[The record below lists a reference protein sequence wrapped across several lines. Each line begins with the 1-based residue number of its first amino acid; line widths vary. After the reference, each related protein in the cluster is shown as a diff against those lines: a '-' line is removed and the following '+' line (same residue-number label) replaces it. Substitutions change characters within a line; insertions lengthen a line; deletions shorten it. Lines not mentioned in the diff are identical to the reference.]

1 MICGTYNMTI
11 AEISHRLNHL
21 QFNSDVINLYEEPH
35 RFYHTLVHIEDVL
48 KQLHEADLLKHDE
61 LFLAAVFH
69 DIIYDPRSSSN
80 EEDSAEYFLHA
91 AKSSGLTNDQK
102 THIKQLILDTK
113 SHKPTVQ
120 FSEEFIKAD
129 LAILNASFDK
139 LITYEKQIFKEFQ
152 FVDYKEYKVK
162 RVEVLKHFNTNGNL
176 NHLIDYVNSV
186 EPNIGVF
193 AGSFNPFHKGHYNVL
208 QKAEKLFDKVIIAFG
223 KNPDKAERT
232 WDIPKTIANRQQ
244 TQYNGLVTDYI
255 DSLGYDVTV
264 VRGLRNSTD
273 FQYEQNQY
281 RYIQE
286 LKPDIKI
293 VNVFC
298 DKEFEHISSSGIRT
312 LEKYDKHQG
321 YLLH

>member
-1 MICGTYNMTI
+1 MTI

-35 RFYHTLVHIEDVL
+35 RFYHTLAHIEDVL

-80 EEDSAEYFLHA
+80 EEDSADYFLNA
-91 AKSSGLTNDQK
+91 AKSSGLSNDQK
-102 THIKQLILDTK
+102 SHIKQLILDTK
-113 SHKPTVQ
+113 THKPTVA

-162 RVEVLKHFNTNGNL
+162 RVEVLKHFNTNGKL
-176 NHLIDYVNSV
+176 DHLIDYVNSV
-186 EPNIGVF
+186 DPNIGVF

-312 LEKYDKHQG
+312 LEKYNKHQG

>member
-1 MICGTYNMTI
+1 MTI

-21 QFNSDVINLYEEPH
+21 QFNSDIINLYDQPH
-35 RFYHTLVHIEDVL
+35 RFYHTLEHIEFVL
-48 KQLHEADLLKHDE
+48 KHLNDADLLKHDE

-69 DIIYDPRSSSN
+69 DIIYDPRSLTN
-80 EEDSAEYFLHA
+80 EEDSADYFLNA
-91 AKSSGLTNDQK
+91 AKSSGLTSVQK
-102 THIKQLILDTK
+102 EHIKQLILDTRH
-113 SHKPTVQ
+113 HKPTVEY
-120 FSEEFIKAD
+120 SEELIKAD
-129 LAILNASFDK
+129 LAIFNASFDK

-152 FVDYKEYKVK
+152 FVDYKDYKVK
-162 RVEVLKHFNTNGNL
+162 RVEILKQFNTNGNL
-176 NHLIDYVNSV
+176 DHLIDYVNSV

-223 KNPDKAERT
+223 RNPEKPERT
-232 WDIPKTIANRQQ
+232 WDIPKTIVNRQQ
-244 TQYNGLVTDYI
+244 TEYNGLVTDYV

-312 LEKYDKHQG
+312 LEKYNKHQS

>member
-1 MICGTYNMTI
+1 MTI

-35 RFYHTLVHIEDVL
+35 RFYHTLTHIEDVM
-48 KQLHEADLLKHDE
+48 KHLHGADLLKHDE

-69 DIIYDPRSSSN
+69 DIIYNPQSSTN
-80 EEDSAEYFLHA
+80 EEESAEYFLQS
-91 AKSSGLTNDQK
+91 AKTSVLTNDQK
-102 THIKQLILDTK
+102 EHIKQLILDTK
-113 SHKPTVQ
+113 THKPTVP

-129 LAILNASFDK
+129 LSIFDTSFDK
-139 LITYEKQIFKEFQ
+139 LIQYEKQIFKEFQ
-152 FVDYKEYKVK
+152 FVDYKIYKEK
-162 RVEVLKHFNTNGNL
+162 RVEVLQHFNTDGKL

-186 EPNIGVF
+186 EPNIGLF

-223 KNPDKAERT
+223 KNPDKSERT
-232 WDIPKTIANRQQ
+232 WDIPKTISNRQQ
-244 TQYNGLVTDYI
+244 SEYNGLVTDYV
-255 DSLGYDVTV
+255 DSLGYNVTV

-293 VNVFC
+293 VNIFC

-312 LEKYDKHQG
+312 LEKYNKHQG